1 MRWEE
6 TDSFYTLGARLQYHR
21 ACGDGLTQ
29 FSAVVHY
36 EVGAFSSEGHA
47 RCAASLDINQEYS
60 RRPLHQR
67 LLKSPNRFRHNV
79 DIDPHKT
86 TQDVLEFAFAEI
98 ACSPNASAM
107 CSRQQPVLGSA
118 SYSTGRDLVICRKCM
133 TENRGNPF
141 CFSYLRVALAMHIQ
155 ILQERGFLKIGNR

>member
-6 TDSFYTLGARLQYHR
+6 TDCFYRQARGFSNIE

-36 EVGAFSSEGHA
+36 EVGAFPAEGNA

-60 RRPLHQR
+60 RRPLYQR
-67 LLKSPNRFRHNV
+67 LLKSPNRFRHNA

-86 TQDVLEFAFAEI
+86 RHDVLEVAFAEI
-98 ACSPNASAM
+98 ACPPNASAT
-107 CSRQQPVLGSA
+107 CSHQQPVPGSA
-118 SYSTGRDLVICRKCM
+118 GYSTG
-133 TENRGNPF
+133 
-141 CFSYLRVALAMHIQ
+141 
-155 ILQERGFLKIGNR
+155 